1 VRHDGWLLLRPPTLV
16 LGVGCEAGVSQDELR
31 GAVDNALQAADVSP
45 LCVTVVATLDKK
57 MQEPALQALCR
68 ERGWPLHG
76 HDAAS
81 LRDIVV
87 PTPSSVVEQAV
98 GTPSVS
104 EAAALREAGD
114 DATLAL
120 AKQVSGR
127 VTVAIA
133 RRAGGVPAH
142 A

>member
-1 VRHDGWLLLRPPTLV
+1 
-16 LGVGCEAGVSQDELR
+16 
-31 GAVDNALQAADVSP
+31 
-45 LCVTVVATLDKK
+45 VATLDKK
-57 MQEPALQALCR
+57 TQEPALQTLCT

-81 LRDIVV
+81 LRDVDV

-114 DATLAL
+114 GATLVL

-133 RRAGGVPAH
+133 RRTTGVPAH